1 MGRDMRPLP
10 HTKPNFFVEKIYT
23 FFIPRKG
30 GVGGARGGTPLPPRG
45 LAPAA
50 FDVIFRYN

>member
-1 MGRDMRPLP
+1 MYPLP

-23 FFIPRKG
+23 FFIPPQG
-30 GVGGARGGTPLPPRG
+30 GRRGIKRGNPPPPKG
-45 LAPAA
+45 LAPGA

>member
-23 FFIPRKG
+23 RGHRGIPLPHRGLGPRKK
-30 GVGGARGGTPLPPRG
+30 
-45 LAPAA
+45 
-50 FDVIFRYN
+50 ICYI